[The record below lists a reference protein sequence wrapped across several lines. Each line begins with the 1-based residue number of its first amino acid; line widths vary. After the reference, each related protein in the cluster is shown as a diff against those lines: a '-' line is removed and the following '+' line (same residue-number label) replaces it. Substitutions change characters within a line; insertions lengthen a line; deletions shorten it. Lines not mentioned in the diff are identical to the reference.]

1 MKTINSIK
9 LLLSVFAVVSFM
21 LVLKSCK
28 KADIAPPDNIKT
40 AEATRAAALQAIKAQ
55 YGNVSAGIV
64 FNVNKTADEL
74 FYKNT
79 AGKMV
84 SLYAGSNNVV
94 AAPCLYN
101 CNNTTNPANL
111 RIVTTLDYVQRFYIC
126 ESGSSPAKS
135 KVSVKW
141 TVSAPFTIT
150 NVTPDGALNTFGKVK
165 FTPSGGPAVILTATA
180 NDPGFVYTNLG
191 TDPACSM
198 NTLYSVT
205 YYFEDVDDANFASGT
220 QLDALLSLS
229 NDCALIGN
237 LLSTGYVSGPTFNQN
252 AYLPCNRIDKVYVVP
267 APPPPGAQYATAT
280 GNYALCS
287 PPSGFALIDL
297 HQLEYRKVVST
308 TGSLKWDD
316 QFDIFGTPS
325 PVYWGQTIPPSPVL
339 SPTMPPSSVLNLLN
353 MLNGSG
359 TWLVRYR
366 NVKTGSCNV
375 VSPSTPN
382 GNWGNPALWVT
393 EVWSL

>member
-9 LLLSVFAVVSFM
+9 LIISIIAIAAFVLF
-21 LVLKSCK
+21 LKSCK
-28 KADIAPPDNIKT
+28 KADIAAPASIKT
-40 AEATRAAALQAIKAQ
+40 VEATREAARQAIRAE

-64 FNVNKTADEL
+64 FNVDKTADEV
-74 FYKNT
+74 FYRNA

-84 SLYAGSNNVV
+84 SLYAGSGNVV

-111 RIVTTLDYVQRFYIC
+111 RIVYTLDYVQRFYLC

-141 TVSAPFTIT
+141 TVSAPFAIT
-150 NVTPDGALNTFGKVK
+150 KETPDGVLNTFGKIK
-165 FTPSGGPAVILTATA
+165 FTLTSGPAVILIASA
-180 NDPGFVYTNLG
+180 NDPGFVYTSLG

-205 YYFEDVDDANFASGT
+205 YYFEDVANSNFASGT
-220 QLDALLSLS
+220 QLDASLILA

-237 LLSTGYVSGPTFNQN
+237 LSATGYVSGPSFNQN
-252 AYLPCNRIDKVYVVP
+252 AYLPCNRIDKVYITP

-280 GNYALCS
+280 GNYILCS

-297 HQLEYRKVVST
+297 HQLEYRKVTASSGST
-308 TGSLKWDD
+308 KWED
-316 QFDIFGTPS
+316 QDGTTPS
-325 PVYWGQTIPPSPVL
+325 STVYWGQTIPPSPVL
-339 SPTMPPSSVLNLLN
+339 SPTMPPSSTLNLLN

-359 TWLVRYR
+359 KWLVRYR
-366 NVKTGSCNV
+366 NVKTGTCNV
-375 VSPSTPN
+375 INQSGPTN
-382 GNWGNPALWVT
+382 GNWGNPALWIT
-393 EVWSL
+393 EVWVL